1 MNKLLVPTDFSECAS
16 NALRFATRLNTPIM
30 LMSAYLQ
37 PSAAAPV
44 PLSVVKEDNQERV
57 NELYARLSDLSEVT
71 RTAGVNCDILAVE
84 GMPGET
90 IVSAAVEQGVDLLV
104 MGSQGENTLSGAILG
119 STTTHVIEKANC
131 PVLVVPF
138 DYQPDTPIRQITY
151 ATNYAEGDK
160 ASIAQ
165 TASIAKQLGAS
176 VLILH
181 VAENEEAMEQERQ
194 RLNAFKQ
201 EILGVVTYPKI
212 SFELKQGNVEAVIMA
227 QMVAGT
233 TDLLALN
240 TRHRGFWGRL
250 FGHSL
255 TRDLTMTAHLPVLAF
270 HHWSVGSPSILNF
283 QLSKWGGGS
292 RNRKKWFKETA
303 RDFLCGRVESIG

>member
-16 NALRFATRLNTPIM
+16 NALRFATRLNTPIL
-30 LMSAYLQ
+30 LMSAFLQ

-44 PLSVVKEDNQERV
+44 PLNVVKEDNQERV
-57 NELYARLSDLSEVT
+57 NELYARLSDMSAVT
-71 RTAGVNCDILAVE
+71 RNAGVNCDIMAME
-84 GMPGET
+84 GTPGET
-90 IVSAAVEQGVDLLV
+90 IVATAVEQGVDLLV

-119 STTTHVIEKANC
+119 STTTHVIEKSNC

-138 DYQPDTPIRQITY
+138 DYDPESPIRQITY
-151 ATNYAEGDK
+151 ATNYAGGDK
-160 ASIAQ
+160 ESIAQ
-165 TASIAKQLGAS
+165 TAHIAKQFGAKLL
-176 VLILH
+176 VLH
-181 VAENEEAMEQERQ
+181 VADDEEAMDQERQ
-194 RLNAFKQ
+194 KLNAFKK
-201 EILGVVTYPKI
+201 EILETVNYPKL

-270 HHWSVGSPSILNF
+270 HH
-283 QLSKWGGGS
+283 
-292 RNRKKWFKETA
+292 
-303 RDFLCGRVESIG
+303 